1 MSDDDKPK
9 GGLDLAKLLGKKKP
23 QPSASP
29 TDLPVSPPVSPAV
42 QTQQADPEPKEPKPA
57 LDMGKL
63 LAKAKAKSEQPKATE
78 LPPQESVPVAQ
89 ATPAQATP
97 TKPALDMLFAK
108 PVVAPVVTKPSPPPK
123 PVKKPEPPK
132 TVRAASGDELAHV
145 PSKREERVDS
155 VLANSVTP
163 FTASVEQKASR
174 EGAKELRLDVTVAEV
189 LKYPLGFFGVDEVHA
204 MGAYNANMI
213 RQNLWRVKDRYPNGF
228 RIALRVVGAVFAN
241 GGIAWS
247 PGEPDATVLVDQL
260 PQDPTLT
267 VTIDAESLIKTARG
281 TEGCEAQFARAPGK
295 YEGDVDLLFWLGLD
309 LRAAF
314 TAEMIAG
321 NLERENNY
329 YDLLRRTLKNAK
341 DEIDAFCAY
350 VELMTRDRMT
360 RSENPVFMRAFFDTT
375 PKTEVLY
382 HFEAGKLTILRGKP
396 GESLVQGALEL
407 HVDQVAMRA
416 LHEGEASLYFLMTSC
431 HVKLTGDPQVFREI
445 GLYER
450 EAAIKSL
457 RHVMESGAPI
467 SWTNRRF
474 IKPVLEKPAK
484 DPYAW
489 IW

>member
-1 MSDDDKPK
+1 MSDDNKPK
-9 GGLDLAKLLGKKKP
+9 GGLDLAKLLAKKKP
-23 QPSASP
+23 QQGALP
-29 TDLPVSPPVSPAV
+29 TDPPSDPAESPRVE
-42 QTQQADPEPKEPKPA
+42 TQSAEPDPKEPKAA
-57 LDMGKL
+57 LDVGKL
-63 LAKAKAKSEQPKATE
+63 LAKAKQKSEPPKASE
-78 LPPQESVPVAQ
+78 PAPQESALASP
-89 ATPAQATP
+89 TTP
-97 TKPALDMLFAK
+97 TTSTPTTPALDLLFAK
-108 PVVAPVVTKPSPPPK
+108 PAVAPVVAKPAPPPK

-132 TVRAASGDELAHV
+132 TVRAASGDALAHV

-155 VLANSVTP
+155 LLASSVTP

-174 EGAKELRLDVTVAEV
+174 EGAKDLRLDVTVAEE

-204 MGAYNANMI
+204 MGAYNANVI
-213 RQNLWRVKDRYPNGF
+213 RRNLWRVKDRYPNGF

-241 GGIAWS
+241 GGITWS
-247 PGEPDATVLVDQL
+247 PGEPDATVLVGQL
-260 PQDPTLT
+260 PQDPMLT

-329 YDLLRRTLKNAK
+329 YELLRRTLKNAK
-341 DEIDAFCAY
+341 DQIDAFCAY
-350 VELMTRDRMT
+350 VELMTRDRIPW
-360 RSENPVFMRAFFDTT
+360 RENPVFMRAFFDTS
-375 PKTEVLY
+375 PRTEVLY

-431 HVKLTGDPQVFREI
+431 HVKLTGDPQVFREV
-445 GLYER
+445 GLYEG
-450 EAAIKSL
+450 EGAIKSL

-467 SWTNRRF
+467 SWENRRF